1 MHEVGGGGAAAAA
14 KNADSYGRA
23 GAAGGTVPQVIA
35 STKKGGGSQHN
46 VMAAK
51 GGAPSGLKSRAHTD
65 KKSKLNK
72 QGVSPQSVD
81 EARPGSHFGTYQR
94 NGYESEHVAKVLNSR
109 MTQNNQTSLNK

>member
-1 MHEVGGGGAAAAA
+1 MHAVGVGGAAAAA
-14 KNADSYGRA
+14 KNADKASKA
-23 GAAGGTVPQVIA
+23 GAVGGTVPQVI
-35 STKKGGGSQHN
+35 SSNRRPIGSQHD
-46 VMAAK
+46 VTDPK
-51 GGAPSGLKSRAHTD
+51 GSSLIKSRANTD
-65 KKSKLNK
+65 KKNKMNK